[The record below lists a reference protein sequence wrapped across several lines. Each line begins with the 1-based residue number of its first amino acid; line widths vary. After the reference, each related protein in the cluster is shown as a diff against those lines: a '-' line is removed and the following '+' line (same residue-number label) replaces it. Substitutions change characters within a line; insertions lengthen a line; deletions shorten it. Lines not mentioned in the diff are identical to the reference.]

1 MKSHTL
7 LFWTLSLTLTIFL
20 FLTSCVKEDD
30 LNKYDG
36 GEHSGGTWN
45 NYSAPTLEGSVWIL
59 SYIRGDGSFDFPE
72 SHPNDTIKF
81 YYSSADYISS
91 VDGSKY
97 SFGYS
102 LAIVPNTYT
111 KELRFNGFPLFSSM
125 PIAITKVQ
133 WLNDTQNFISAGKLF
148 QVKFT
153 TQIEAGSN
161 TNYYICTMHKI

>member
-7 LFWTLSLTLTIFL
+7 FFWTLSLTLSIILSF
-20 FLTSCVKEDD
+20 TSCVKEDNLD
-30 LNKYDG
+30 KYDG
-36 GEHSGGTWN
+36 GEHPGGTWN

-59 SYIRGDGSFDFPE
+59 SYIRGAGSFDFPE
-72 SHPNDTIKF
+72 SHPDDTIKF
-81 YYSSADYISS
+81 YYNDADYISS
-91 VDGSKY
+91 VNGSKY
-97 SFGYS
+97 SFYYS

-111 KELRFNGFPLFSSM
+111 KELRFDGFPLFSSM

-153 TQIEAGSN
+153 TQLEAGNN
-161 TNYYICTMHKI
+161 TNYYICSMVKI